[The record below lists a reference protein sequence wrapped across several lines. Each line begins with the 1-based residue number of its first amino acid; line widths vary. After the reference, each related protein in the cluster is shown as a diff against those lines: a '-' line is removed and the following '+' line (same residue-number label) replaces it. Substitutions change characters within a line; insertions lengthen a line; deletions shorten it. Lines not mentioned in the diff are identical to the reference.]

1 MRKLRLVIL
10 TAVVFAFNLKAQNI
24 VHLCV
29 GVTHNFGVPSTS
41 GSIYDWKID
50 NTSVA
55 AILSGNG
62 TELITLDLI
71 KPGMF
76 KLIVEETD
84 QNGCLGSDSILVEI
98 HDNPIVDIAS
108 LGPTNFCNG
117 DNVTLKL
124 TTTATTYN
132 WSDGSNN
139 LVNTVSESGNYFV
152 IASNE
157 YSCNVTSDTIQVVV
171 HENPNIDFTIDGFC
185 VGVPTIFT
193 NNSII
198 DSLGIMNYSWY
209 LDNGEV
215 LYHDSISYIF
225 NETGEYSISFLA
237 VSDDLCKDSLTKSF
251 TIYESLGADFT
262 HNPFTVSI
270 LNPQVNFINTSL
282 NSTHILWDFGDATTS
297 ILENPIHIFKD
308 PGVHEVWLTV
318 EDENN
323 CLDSVQKK
331 IKVYYDY
338 ISYVPTAF
346 TPNDDG
352 DNDTFGPYGLRMEKY
367 QSYQFIIYN
376 QWGGKVFET
385 NDIEI
390 KWDGSDAP
398 TDTYSWVL
406 IIKDE
411 LGKLR
416 KETGFINLIR

>member
-1 MRKLRLVIL
+1 
-10 TAVVFAFNLKAQNI
+10 
-24 VHLCV
+24 V

-225 NETGEYSISFLA
+225 NET
-237 VSDDLCKDSLTKSF
+237 T
-251 TIYESLGADFT
+251 
-262 HNPFTVSI
+262 
-270 LNPQVNFINTSL
+270 
-282 NSTHILWDFGDATTS
+282 
-297 ILENPIHIFKD
+297 
-308 PGVHEVWLTV
+308 
-318 EDENN
+318 
-323 CLDSVQKK
+323 
-331 IKVYYDY
+331 
-338 ISYVPTAF
+338 
-346 TPNDDG
+346 
-352 DNDTFGPYGLRMEKY
+352 
-367 QSYQFIIYN
+367 
-376 QWGGKVFET
+376 
-385 NDIEI
+385 
-390 KWDGSDAP
+390 
-398 TDTYSWVL
+398 
-406 IIKDE
+406 
-411 LGKLR
+411 
-416 KETGFINLIR
+416 